1 MIIEGKFSVTAP
13 IKKLWDTLFGD
24 VKGVAACMPGV
35 ENLDVVDDKT
45 FNLTMKQK
53 VGIFSVT
60 MKGPLLLT
68 TVQAPTHLDLAG
80 EFADITKL
88 GQIKSKITL
97 DLADEGPGCGAL
109 LQARRFYLRK
119 DVSPRRGRSVHEDQ
133 GCADREGVHR
143 QPQGV
148 HRQEGIAAEH
158 SSQASKK
165 PALLSAGFFWPLRHF
180 IWGQGSA
187 QNTRVPK
194 SPLWG

>member
-97 DLADEGPGCGAL
+97 DLAEKAPDVELSYKLDVAISGKMSAL
-109 LQARRFYLRK
+109 G
-119 DVSPRRGRSVHEDQ
+119 V
-133 GCADREGVHR
+133 ADRFMKTKGAQIEK
-143 QPQGV
+143 
-148 HRQEGIAAEH
+148 EFIANLKE
-158 SSQASKK
+158 
-165 PALLSAGFFWPLRHF
+165 F
-180 IWGQGSA
+180 IA
-187 QNTRVPK
+187 KRI
-194 SPLWG
+194 

>member
-53 VGIFSVT
+53 VGIFNVT

-97 DLADEGPGCGAL
+97 DLAEKNPDVEL
-109 LQARRFYLRK
+109 SYKL
-119 DVSPRRGRSVHEDQ
+119 DVSISGKMSALGV
-133 GCADREGVHR
+133 ADRFMKTKGAQIEK
-143 QPQGV
+143 
-148 HRQEGIAAEH
+148 EFIANLKE
-158 SSQASKK
+158 
-165 PALLSAGFFWPLRHF
+165 F
-180 IWGQGSA
+180 IA
-187 QNTRVPK
+187 KRV
-194 SPLWG
+194 

>member
-53 VGIFSVT
+53 VGIFGVT

-97 DLADEGPGCGAL
+97 DLEEKAPDVEL
-109 LQARRFYLRK
+109 SYKL
-119 DVSPRRGRSVHEDQ
+119 DVSISGKMSALGV
-133 GCADREGVHR
+133 ADRFMKTKGAQIEKEFIENLKGF
-143 QPQGV
+143 
-148 HRQEGIAAEH
+148 IA
-158 SSQASKK
+158 K
-165 PALLSAGFFWPLRHF
+165 
-180 IWGQGSA
+180 
-187 QNTRVPK
+187 RV
-194 SPLWG
+194 

>member
-97 DLADEGPGCGAL
+97 DLEEKAPDVELSYKLDVAISGKMSAL
-109 LQARRFYLRK
+109 G
-119 DVSPRRGRSVHEDQ
+119 V
-133 GCADREGVHR
+133 ADRFMKTKGAQIEK
-143 QPQGV
+143 
-148 HRQEGIAAEH
+148 EFIANLKE
-158 SSQASKK
+158 
-165 PALLSAGFFWPLRHF
+165 F
-180 IWGQGSA
+180 IA
-187 QNTRVPK
+187 KRV
-194 SPLWG
+194 

>member
-13 IKKLWDTLFGD
+13 IQKLWDTLFGD

-53 VGIFSVT
+53 VGIFNVT

-88 GQIKSKITL
+88 GQIKSRISL
-97 DLADEGPGCGAL
+97 DLAEKAQDVELAYKL
-109 LQARRFYLRK
+109 
-119 DVSPRRGRSVHEDQ
+119 DVSISGKMSALGV
-133 GCADREGVHR
+133 ADRFMKTKGAQIEK
-143 QPQGV
+143 
-148 HRQEGIAAEH
+148 EFIANL
-158 SSQASKK
+158 KD
-165 PALLSAGFFWPLRHF
+165 F
-180 IWGQGSA
+180 IA
-187 QNTRVPK
+187 KRV
-194 SPLWG
+194 

>member
-1 MIIEGKFSVTAP
+1 MIIQGKFSVTAP

-53 VGIFSVT
+53 VGIFGVT

-80 EFADITKL
+80 EFTDITKL

-97 DLADEGPGCGAL
+97 DLEEKAPAVEL
-109 LQARRFYLRK
+109 SYKL
-119 DVSPRRGRSVHEDQ
+119 DVSISGKMSALGV
-133 GCADREGVHR
+133 ADRFMKTKGAQIEK
-143 QPQGV
+143 
-148 HRQEGIAAEH
+148 EFIANLKE
-158 SSQASKK
+158 
-165 PALLSAGFFWPLRHF
+165 F
-180 IWGQGSA
+180 IA
-187 QNTRVPK
+187 KRI
-194 SPLWG
+194 

>member
-53 VGIFSVT
+53 VGIFGVT

-97 DLADEGPGCGAL
+97 DLEEKAPDVEL
-109 LQARRFYLRK
+109 SYKL
-119 DVSPRRGRSVHEDQ
+119 DVSISGKMSALGV
-133 GCADREGVHR
+133 ADRFMKTKGAQIEK
-143 QPQGV
+143 
-148 HRQEGIAAEH
+148 EFIANLKE
-158 SSQASKK
+158 
-165 PALLSAGFFWPLRHF
+165 F
-180 IWGQGSA
+180 IA
-187 QNTRVPK
+187 KRI
-194 SPLWG
+194 

>member
-1 MIIEGKFSVTAP
+1 MIIEGKFSVTSP

-97 DLADEGPGCGAL
+97 DLAEKAPDVDLSYKLDVAISGKMSAL
-109 LQARRFYLRK
+109 G
-119 DVSPRRGRSVHEDQ
+119 V
-133 GCADREGVHR
+133 ADRFMRTKGAQIEK
-143 QPQGV
+143 
-148 HRQEGIAAEH
+148 EFIANL
-158 SSQASKK
+158 KD
-165 PALLSAGFFWPLRHF
+165 F
-180 IWGQGSA
+180 IA
-187 QNTRVPK
+187 KRI
-194 SPLWG
+194 